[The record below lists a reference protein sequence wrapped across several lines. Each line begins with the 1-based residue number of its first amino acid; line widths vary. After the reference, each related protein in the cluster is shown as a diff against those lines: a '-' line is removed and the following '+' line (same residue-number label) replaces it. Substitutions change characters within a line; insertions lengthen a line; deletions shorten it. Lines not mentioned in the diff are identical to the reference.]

1 MATERTWLKG
11 KDCAKALRCSET
23 TVNRFR
29 YNGIFKQEQHFMRLG
44 SGERAAVVYDIDSI
58 KQTLETCADA
68 YCRGD
73 RMSYWELMAGKFY
86 HFTFKRH
93 DIEPEASTQQVAKTS
108 EASTEAAHK
117 LATDL
122 MEACKAY
129 LQKAA
134 AK

>member
-1 MATERTWLKG
+1 MTTEKTWLKG

-29 YNGIFKQEQHFMRLG
+29 YNGIFKQEKHFMRLG
-44 SGERAAVVYDIDSI
+44 SGSRAAVVYDIDSI
-58 KQTLETCADA
+58 KQTLESLADA
-68 YCRGD
+68 YCKGD
-73 RMSYWELMAGKFY
+73 RLSYWELMAGKFY

-93 DIEPEASTQQVAKTS
+93 DIEPEASIQQIPGTL
-108 EASTEAAHK
+108 EASTKAAHK

-129 LQKAA
+129 LQIEA

>member
-1 MATERTWLKG
+1 MTTDRTWLKG
-11 KDCAKALRCSET
+11 KECAKALRCSET

-29 YNGIFKQEQHFMRLG
+29 YNGIFKIQQHFMRLG
-44 SGERAAVVYDIDSI
+44 SGSRATVVYDIHSI
-58 KQTLETCADA
+58 TETLEAMAEA
-68 YCRGD
+68 YCKGD
-73 RMSYWELMAGKFY
+73 RLSYWELMAGKFY
-86 HFTFKRH
+86 HYTHKRH
-93 DIEPEASTQQVAKTS
+93 ETEPEASTDQAASTS

-129 LQKAA
+129 LRKAE